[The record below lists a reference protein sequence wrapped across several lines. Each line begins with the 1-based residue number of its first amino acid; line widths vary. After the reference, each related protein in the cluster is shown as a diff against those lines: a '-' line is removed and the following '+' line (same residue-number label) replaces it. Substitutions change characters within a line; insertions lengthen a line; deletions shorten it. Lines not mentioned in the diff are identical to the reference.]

1 MEHMIGTVASTSG
14 NSFGCSMM
22 QSAQPLTFTTV
33 TNTIFQNIS
42 GMGTMSNSALVMVDG
57 MLQSDGS
64 VQADK
69 VEWFMAIGVVGEK
82 AW

>member
-1 MEHMIGTVASTSG
+1 
-14 NSFGCSMM
+14 M